1 MATKPEIR
9 AWLEWDE
16 GEEMAKFTVE
26 FDSVKNERQFQALRM
41 WYMTE
46 LAPALRMGGYAVK
59 EYERCLLVT
68 P

>member
-16 GEEMAKFTVE
+16 GEETAKFTVE

-46 LAPALRMGGYAVK
+46 LAPALRMGGYAVR
-59 EYERCLLVT
+59 EDE
-68 P
+68 